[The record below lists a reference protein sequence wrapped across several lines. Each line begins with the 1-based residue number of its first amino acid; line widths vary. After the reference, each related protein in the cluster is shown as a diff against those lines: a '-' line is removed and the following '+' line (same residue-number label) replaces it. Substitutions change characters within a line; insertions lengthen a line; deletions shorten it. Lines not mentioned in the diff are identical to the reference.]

1 MFTIDGKITALVLA
15 SLVVALFFPTIP
27 RTVSL
32 SPRCGLSKA
41 FIVDKRQK
49 D

>member
-1 MFTIDGKITALVLA
+1 MSMFTINGKITALVHA
-15 SLVVALFFPTIP
+15 SLLVALFFPTIP
-27 RTVSL
+27 T
-32 SPRCGLSKA
+32 SPRCGRSKA